1 MLVWLFLVFIV
12 WWQNRLKMWNV
23 ILESGGTNNGIDFRI
38 WICVWIRVIR
48 IMVGELMKLHSYVLI
63 GSCILT
69 FILLAC
75 ILSFKLDPA
84 GSERFYWD
92 LPEIEKSDP
101 GLDSDPTEKFAD
113 TTDQTTL
120 TKISNPGP
128 TPQKSFIGRPPSLYG
143 PRVYRTLAQN

>member
-1 MLVWLFLVFIV
+1 
-12 WWQNRLKMWNV
+12 MWNV

-101 GLDSDPTEKFAD
+101 GLESDPTEKFAD

-120 TKISNPGP
+120 TKILNDGP
-128 TPQKSFIGRPPSLYG
+128 TRQKSFIGRPPSLYG

>member
-1 MLVWLFLVFIV
+1 
-12 WWQNRLKMWNV
+12 MWNV
-23 ILESGGTNNGIDFRI
+23 ILESGGTNNGF
-38 WICVWIRVIR
+38 WISCWNFGYDHFDDGNI
-48 IMVGELMKLHSYVLI
+48 VGSEMKLHSYVLI

-120 TKISNPGP
+120 TKISNPGL

>member
-1 MLVWLFLVFIV
+1 
-12 WWQNRLKMWNV
+12 MWNV

-75 ILSFKLDPA
+75 ILSFKLDPV

-101 GLDSDPTEKFAD
+101 GLESDPTEKFAD

>member
-1 MLVWLFLVFIV
+1 
-12 WWQNRLKMWNV
+12 MWNV

-120 TKISNPGP
+120 TKILNDGP
-128 TPQKSFIGRPPSLYG
+128 TREKSFIGRPPSLYG

>member
-1 MLVWLFLVFIV
+1 
-12 WWQNRLKMWNV
+12 
-23 ILESGGTNNGIDFRI
+23 
-38 WICVWIRVIR
+38 
-48 IMVGELMKLHSYVLI
+48 MKLHSYVLI
-63 GSCILT
+63 GSCIIT
-69 FILLAC
+69 FVLVSC

-101 GLDSDPTEKFAD
+101 GLESDPTEKFAD

-120 TKISNPGP
+120 TKILNDGP
-128 TPQKSFIGRPPSLYG
+128 TREKSFIGRPPSLYG

>member
-101 GLDSDPTEKFAD
+101 GLESDPTEKFAD

>member
-1 MLVWLFLVFIV
+1 
-12 WWQNRLKMWNV
+12 MWNV

-75 ILSFKLDPA
+75 ILSFKLNPA

-101 GLDSDPTEKFAD
+101 GLESDPTEKFAD

-128 TPQKSFIGRPPSLYG
+128 TPQKSFIGRPPSLYD

>member
-1 MLVWLFLVFIV
+1 MCI
-12 WWQNRLKMWNV
+12 RDR
-23 ILESGGTNNGIDFRI
+23 SGGTNNGIDFRI
-38 WICVWIRVIR
+38 WIYVWIRDIR

-63 GSCILT
+63 GSCIIT
-69 FILLAC
+69 FVLVSC

-101 GLDSDPTEKFAD
+101 GLESDPTEKFAD
-113 TTDQTTL
+113 TTDQTTF

-128 TPQKSFIGRPPSLYG
+128 TRQKTFIGRPPSLYG

>member
-1 MLVWLFLVFIV
+1 
-12 WWQNRLKMWNV
+12 MWNV

-38 WICVWIRVIR
+38 WICDGIRFIR